1 MNLFEE
7 YKNYIWDG
15 KENLPLIV
23 SFGAGVDSTAI
34 LVKLYEIGMRPDYIL
49 FSDTGAERP
58 DIYHHIKRVDKWLE
72 KVGFPNVTRVGN
84 SVNLLEEME
93 RAGDLPSLAFG
104 FKTCSQKHKIAPQ
117 QKYIHNEL
125 KLLKYVNVVGY
136 GTGEIDRAEKSL
148 RSIKDGKI
156 KFYKG
161 EEKKLWFPLIDWQ
174 LNREDCKALSRE
186 IGFCTSKSSCFFCPA
201 TKKEEIF
208 VLAEEY
214 PDLIDRALRL
224 EDRFREK
231 QEVRYLSEVE
241 EAKEAFGDK
250 WQIVSLEEYESK
262 DVKFPQKSTVKG
274 LGRNWSWR
282 GLVESRPEKLDMFDD
297 VNTGIGCG
305 CIDL

>member
-1 MNLFEE
+1 MIFEE
-7 YKNYIWDG
+7 YNEFIWNG
-15 KENLPLIV
+15 KDKLPLIV

-58 DIYHHIKRVDKWLE
+58 DIYQHIKRVDKWLE
-72 KVGFPNVTRVGN
+72 KVGFPKVTRVGN
-84 SVNLLEEME
+84 KVNLLDEME
-93 RAGDLPSLAFG
+93 KAGDLPSLAFG

-117 QKYIHNEL
+117 NKYIHNDL
-125 KLLKYVNVVGY
+125 KILKYVNIVGY

-161 EEKKLWFPLIDWQ
+161 EDKKLWFPLIDWK
-174 LNREDCKALSRE
+174 LNREDCKALSRA

-201 TKKEEIF
+201 TKKEEISI
-208 VLAEEY
+208 LAEEY
-214 PDLIDRALRL
+214 PDLIERALAL
-224 EDRFREK
+224 EDKFKAK
-231 QEVRYLSEVE
+231 QEERYDAEVE
-241 EAKEAFGDK
+241 EARRCFGDR
-250 WQIVSLEEYESK
+250 WQLMSIEDYEEQN
-262 DVKFPQKSTVKG
+262 VKFPQKSTVKG

-282 GLVESRPEKLDMFDD
+282 GFLESKPDKLDMFND
-297 VNTGIGCG
+297 VNSGIGCG